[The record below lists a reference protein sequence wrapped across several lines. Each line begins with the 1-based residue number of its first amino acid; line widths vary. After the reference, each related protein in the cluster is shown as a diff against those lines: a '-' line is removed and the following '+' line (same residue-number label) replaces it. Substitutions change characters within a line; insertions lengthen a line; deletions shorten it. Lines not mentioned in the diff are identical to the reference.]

1 MAPAIKPACRRWEGS
16 LSEEGALVAATVL
29 QGGDFNR
36 FTGQHYDY
44 DEGEVNK
51 SNSILP
57 SLLLSRALRLFP
69 GQKAPPGE
77 EWF

>member
-1 MAPAIKPACRRWEGS
+1 M
-16 LSEEGALVAATVL
+16 AATVL

-36 FTGQHYDY
+36 FAGQHYDY